1 MLRNVLAM
9 TTETTGQRPGGRAVN
24 NPARV
29 AAQVRT
35 RTVPEDV
42 AGAATGAAWLVLAAL
57 GLGGFLLLTFAVMSK
72 VAMPFDPPLLA
83 FARSLDGMPD
93 VWQALSSS
101 ANIPL
106 IVIGVGLVGWLF
118 FTKRRR
124 EALIVALMLIAITAG
139 SEGFKQ
145 LVSRPRPS
153 GTDPTIPGVVYSYP
167 SGHVLEAL
175 TILGIIAIRFW
186 RSRWPFAAR
195 LVVWLVVI
203 VWVLLVGLARMAI
216 NVHYPSDV
224 LAGLLMALGVLG
236 VYGWL
241 TRPGRDVTA
250 RERPRWSPRP

>member
-1 MLRNVLAM
+1 M
-9 TTETTGQRPGGRAVN
+9 TTDTTNQQTGPRRLR
-24 NPARV
+24 NPARAQGHPI
-29 AAQVRT
+29 AAIAG
-35 RTVPEDV
+35 V
-42 AGAATGAAWLVLAAL
+42 AGVGTSAAWLALAVV
-57 GLGGFLLLTFAVMSK
+57 GLVGFGLLTVI
-72 VAMPFDPPLLA
+72 VASRVVIPFDQPVLA
-83 FARSLDGMPD
+83 FARTLDGLPD
-93 VWQALSSS
+93 VWQAFSSS

-118 FTKRRR
+118 FTRRRR
-124 EALIVALMLIAITAG
+124 EALIVAVTLIAITAG

-145 LVSRPRPS
+145 LVARPRPS

-186 RSRWPFAAR
+186 RSRRPLAAR
-195 LVVWLVVI
+195 VVVWLVVI

-224 LAGLLMALGVLG
+224 LGGLLGAMGVLG

-241 TRPGRDVTA
+241 TRPGRDRQRQRAT
-250 RERPRWSPRP
+250 